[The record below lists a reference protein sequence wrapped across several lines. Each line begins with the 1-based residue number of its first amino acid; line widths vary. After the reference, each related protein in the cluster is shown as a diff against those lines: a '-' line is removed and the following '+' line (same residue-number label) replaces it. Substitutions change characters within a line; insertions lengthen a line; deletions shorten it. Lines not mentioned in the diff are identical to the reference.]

1 LLCKGKQEEGGMKSL
16 RSLALGTCAAAALFA
31 GGASASVIYDNST
44 STYDIDSRNI
54 ETFSVADSFTAA
66 SGLNANGATFVTWN
80 GGGGAMST
88 VDWEITSGNPI
99 NGDPFT
105 VLGSGT
111 ASVTS
116 SEIEVNGDGFQVWG
130 DSISFSN
137 VSLTGGNY
145 FLLLTG
151 ASMVSGGTAYWD
163 ENDGLGT
170 GWQSGVGEIGS
181 ETFQILGGAVSG
193 TPEPATWALMLA
205 GFAGLGAALRS
216 RRKLAT
222 A

>member
-1 LLCKGKQEEGGMKSL
+1 MKSL
-16 RSLALGTCAAAALFA
+16 HSLALGTLAAAVLA
-31 GGASASVIYDNST
+31 GGASASVIYDNSS
-44 STYDIDSRNI
+44 STYDIASWNI
-54 ETFSVADSFTAA
+54 ESFSVADSFTAA
-66 SGLNANGATFVTWN
+66 SGLSANGATFVTWN
-80 GGGGAMST
+80 TSGGPIST

-99 NGDPFT
+99 NGDTFT
-105 VLGSGT
+105 VIGSGT

-116 SEIEVNGDGFQVWG
+116 SEIEVNGDGDQVWG

-145 FLLLTG
+145 FLLLTD
-151 ASMVSGGTAYWD
+151 ASMGSGGTAFWD

-170 GWQSGVGEIGS
+170 GWQTTTGELPGS

-193 TPEPATWALMLA
+193 TPEPATWALMLT

>member
-1 LLCKGKQEEGGMKSL
+1 MKSL
-16 RSLALGTCAAAALFA
+16 HGLALGTLAAAVLA
-31 GGASASVIYDNST
+31 GGASASVIYDNSS
-44 STYDIDSRNI
+44 STYDTRSWNI
-54 ETFSVADSFTAA
+54 ESFSVADSFTAA
-66 SGLNANGATFVTWN
+66 SGLSANGATFVTWN
-80 GGGGAMST
+80 GGGGAITT

-99 NGDPFT
+99 NGDLFT
-105 VLGSGT
+105 ILGMGT

-116 SEIEVNGDGFQVWG
+116 SEIEVNGDDYQVWG

-151 ASMVSGGTAYWD
+151 ASMGSGGTAFWD

-170 GWQSGVGEIGS
+170 GWQTDTGELPGS
-181 ETFQILGGAVSG
+181 NTFQILGGAVSG

-205 GFAGLGAALRS
+205 GFAGLGATLRS
-216 RRKLAT
+216 RRKRA
-222 A
+222 AA